1 MAIELLDIVVGVI
14 VVGVIVVGAAA
25 GFFLIRGLLRKRP
38 RDRRRDP
45 NAQTKCGATPLHRA
59 APARPE
65 TKSKRGKKR
74 QRKRKAGAKDHTEA
88 LDLADPNA
96 EARALADPNAW
107 NLDDASAVDLIDAGV
122 DQIDD

>member
-1 MAIELLDIVVGVI
+1 MAIELLDI

-45 NAQTKCGATPLHRA
+45 NTQTKCGATPPHRTS
-59 APARPE
+59 PARPE

-74 QRKRKAGAKDHTEA
+74 KRKRKAGAEDHTEA

>member
-1 MAIELLDIVVGVI
+1 MAIELLDV

-45 NAQTKCGATPLHRA
+45 NAQTKCGATPPPRV

-65 TKSKRGKKR
+65 PKSKREKKR
-74 QRKRKAGAKDHTEA
+74 KRKRKASAEDRTEA
-88 LDLADPNA
+88 LDLAGPNA
-96 EARALADPNAW
+96 EARALADRNAW
-107 NLDDASAVDLIDAGV
+107 NLDDASAVDLIDAGIA
-122 DQIDD
+122 QIDD